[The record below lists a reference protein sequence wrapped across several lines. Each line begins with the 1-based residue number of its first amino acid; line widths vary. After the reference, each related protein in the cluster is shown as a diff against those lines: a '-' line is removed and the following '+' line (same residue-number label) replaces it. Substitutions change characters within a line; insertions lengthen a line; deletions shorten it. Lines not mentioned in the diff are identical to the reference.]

1 MVPAEELTSLEIS
14 KTDSKRLGC
23 LVITGKEITRKDET
37 RKTNL
42 IVNFVQNAVV
52 LQRSLG
58 RDVGRMLIN

>member
-1 MVPAEELTSLEIS
+1 MVPAEELTSLERS

-23 LVITGKEITRKDET
+23 LVITRQEITRKDET

-42 IVNFVQNAVV
+42 IVNFVQNALV

>member
-1 MVPAEELTSLEIS
+1 MVQKQRAPSLERS

-23 LVITGKEITRKDET
+23 LVIIRQEITRKDET

-42 IVNFVQNAVV
+42 IVNFVQNALV
-52 LQRSLG
+52 LQRSLS